1 MLPKRQYRSCVQAIA
16 SMLCHALDPPIC
28 VRRQE
33 TKETTD
39 STGGLHAQTVRRTLT
54 SLRHLHETPCSCS
67 PRSSG
72 PVLLLFVFRFS
83 ACPSP
88 APSLPPN
95 PLATLLSPPRLC
107 VFELFS
113 PSSPLVRTTRDSTWI
128 NQTLAG
134 RRAGVGRRGVR
145 RLSRHP
151 RAACL
156 DWRGRIGLL
165 LEVKESQIPGDDLL
179 SSARLPWGTRAHT
192 PGLSSSAVQWWL
204 HSFPS
209 KLSQSGTPSI
219 GQVQTEFSGEP
230 SATTP
235 ETKQ

>member
-1 MLPKRQYRSCVQAIA
+1 MRPLA
-16 SMLCHALDPPIC
+16 ALARVPLGGPSPIC
-28 VRRQE
+28 LPLLRMSV
-33 TKETTD
+33 
-39 STGGLHAQTVRRTLT
+39 SG
-54 SLRHLHETPCSCS
+54 SLSSAESSRH
-67 PRSSG
+67 SS
-72 PVLLLFVFRFS
+72 
-83 ACPSP
+83 
-88 APSLPPN
+88 
-95 PLATLLSPPRLC
+95 LSPPRLC